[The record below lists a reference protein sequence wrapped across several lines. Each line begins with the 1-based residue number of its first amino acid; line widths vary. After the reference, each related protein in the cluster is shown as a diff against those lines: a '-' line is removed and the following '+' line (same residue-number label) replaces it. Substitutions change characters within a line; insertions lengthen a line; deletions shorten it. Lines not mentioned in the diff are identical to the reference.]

1 MLGRWERCMSGV
13 RWQGGRIVSWHSQ
26 RGGKIMSWK
35 FGKDEGGGGLVR
47 WQGGRFPVLFNS
59 GGRRVRPRFH
69 LFVSDA
75 NQRNEG
81 A

>member
-1 MLGRWERCMSGV
+1 M
-13 RWQGGRIVSWHSQ
+13 
-26 RGGKIMSWK
+26 
-35 FGKDEGGGGLVR
+35 GGLVR

-59 GGRRVRPRFH
+59 GGRRVKPRFY